1 MYCTKYYE
9 NRTMF
14 GTDYPMFTFRES
26 VQCIKSLFEQNNGSA
41 ELYTKLMSTNIEEI
55 YFKD

>member
-1 MYCTKYYE
+1 
-9 NRTMF
+9 MF